1 MSPPHP
7 APFPSAT
14 TCSSAVVAGV
24 LCLLLL
30 IADRASASPGG
41 LDAPEPVTKFFN
53 GKFPSSATSLGSA
66 PATLSLTTLFD
77 NLATLSPHIG
87 LMPYDVNSPAWADGA
102 KARRWLSLPYNGTP
116 ITSTQ
121 KITNS
126 ATEAWVFPIGTV
138 LVKHFDLPIDDT
150 NPSLLKK
157 VETQVLVLANS
168 SVWYA
173 LTYRWRDDQSEADL
187 VPSSPDVTRNF
198 TIPTGPSTSR
208 TQTWTYLSRTKC
220 IQCHNTAAGTV
231 LGLNTHQLNGYLT
244 YPKTGRTSNQLHTLN
259 TLGFFSTA
267 WTEGFILNSLPKS
280 VRHDD
285 FTQSLE
291 KRARSYLDANCASCH
306 RTSGTSPLR
315 DLRLVGFETR
325 PTIINA
331 PTAVNHSVLGE
342 GWLRPAAVGK
352 SMIHFLSNQLGASQ
366 MPPLGKNR
374 IDTQGMLTLAEWIN
388 SLSGYTLP
396 GSVGLQANYYS
407 DNNLATLKLQR
418 TDPQINNNWGADRP
432 TTLVGFDNFSATWS
446 GYVYLPT
453 TGTFTL
459 SIDSDDGIQ
468 LLTAGQFIIN
478 GWTLSNPTRKTRT
491 GLLSGGAGKYLPVTL
506 RYREFTGDALC
517 IASWSGPG
525 VDPIIIPPEHFFQ
538 SATDSPAPPF
548 ATNDSATLL
557 RGSSLVLPLTAND
570 TDFENDLD
578 AGTLAIS
585 QPPAFG
591 TVTIGTGGNV
601 TYLSNPTTT
610 ATSDSFLYT
619 VEDTTGRRS
628 NRALVTLTIQ
638 ADNRNWLNA
647 NFTAYEQSLPAISAW
662 DADPDHDG
670 QSNLLE
676 YATNTDPRSPAS
688 RSTPLLS
695 RPTPGTLQIRY
706 AKRPGAD
713 ITYTFES
720 TTSLTHWNP
729 AAVTILENTPDHF
742 LIALPLTTSP
752 AKTYLRMRTTLI
764 P

>member
-1 MSPPHP
+1 MFPPHP
-7 APFPSAT
+7 APLYAAT
-14 TCSSAVVAGV
+14 ICSKAVVAGM

-30 IADRASASPGG
+30 FTNNSPASPGG
-41 LDAPEPVTKFFN
+41 LDAPEAVTKFFN
-53 GKFPSSATSLGSA
+53 GKFSSSATSLGSA
-66 PATLSLTTLFD
+66 PATLSLSTLFENLTTL
-77 NLATLSPHIG
+77 TPRIG

-102 KARRWLSLPYNGTP
+102 QARRWLSLPNNGAP

-126 ATEAWVFPIGTV
+126 GTDAWVFPVGSVI
-138 LVKHFDLPIDDT
+138 VKHFDLPIDDT
-150 NPSLLKK
+150 NPALLKK

-168 SVWYA
+168 SIWYA
-173 LTYRWRDDQSEADL
+173 LTYRWRDDQSDADL
-187 VPSSPDVTRNF
+187 VPGSPDVTRNF

-220 IQCHNTAAGTV
+220 IQCHNTGAGTV

-244 YPKTGRTSNQLHTLN
+244 YARTGRTSNQLHTLN
-259 TLGFFSTA
+259 TLGFFSTT
-267 WTEGFILNSLPKS
+267 WTESYILNSLPNS

-285 FTQSLE
+285 FTQPLE
-291 KRARSYLDANCASCH
+291 KRARSYLDANCAGCH
-306 RTSGTSPLR
+306 RTGGTSPSR
-315 DLRLVGFETR
+315 DLRLLGFETR

-331 PTAVNHSVLGE
+331 PSAMNHSVLGE
-342 GWLRPAAVGK
+342 GWLRPADVGK

-366 MPPLGKNR
+366 MPPLGKSR

-388 SLSGYTLP
+388 SLSGYSLP
-396 GSVGLQANYYS
+396 GPSGLQANYYS
-407 DNNLATLKLQR
+407 DNNLTTLKLQR
-418 TDPQINNNWGADRP
+418 TDTQINNNWGADRP
-432 TTLVGFDNFSATWS
+432 TTLVGTDNFSATWS
-446 GYVYLPT
+446 GYLYLPT

-491 GLLSGGAGKYLPVTL
+491 GLLSGAAGKYLPVTL

-538 SATDSPAPPF
+538 TATPSPAPPF
-548 ATNDSATLL
+548 AANDSATLL

-570 TDFENDLD
+570 TDFENDL
-578 AGTLAIS
+578 APGTITIS

-591 TVTIGTGGNV
+591 TVTIGSGGNV
-601 TYLSNPTTT
+601 TYNSHPTT
-610 ATSDSFLYT
+610 AGTSDSFLYT
-619 VEDTTGRRS
+619 VDDATGRRS
-628 NRALVTLTIQ
+628 NRALVALTIQ
-638 ADNRNWLNA
+638 ADYRNWKNLH
-647 NFTAYEQSLPAISAW
+647 FTAYEQSVPSLSDW
-662 DADPDHDG
+662 DADPDADG

-676 YATNTDPRSPAS
+676 YSSNTDPRSPAS
-688 RSTPLLS
+688 RNTPLLT

-706 AKRPGAD
+706 PKRPGAD

-720 TTSLTHWNP
+720 TTTLAQWTP
-729 AAVTILENTPDHF
+729 ANVAILENTSDHF
-742 LIALPLTTSP
+742 LLELPLSNSP